1 MIPFSGVTQK
11 ILLHVPATIYEPAE
25 EPDLRITNPLAWIKK
40 AAFSDITSSML
51 RETLSILQSLA
62 DNNKPCFDELIY
74 GCLFTYLNVSQSLL
88 WGQLPPLEI
97 VYRISLKPFSVIY
110 EVLFQTLPDP
120 RFSTVCWWL
129 LSSVLEMREIN
140 MQSIFYNEISGLY
153 IICCELIWWIS

>member
-97 VYRISLKPFSVIY
+97 VYRISLKPFFRNLRGPFPNTTRSSF
-110 EVLFQTLPDP
+110 LN
-120 RFSTVCWWL
+120 
-129 LSSVLEMREIN
+129 SVLMTSFKRSRNAWNQYAI
-140 MQSIFYNEISGLY
+140 Y
-153 IICCELIWWIS
+153 IL

>member
-11 ILLHVPATIYEPAE
+11 ILLHVPATIYEPTE

-120 RFSTVCWWL
+120 CFSTVCWWL